1 MNVIDRNVLL
11 FAAIKNTLEDNENE
25 PRNLF

>member
-1 MNVIDRNVLL
+1 MNVIDRNLLL